1 MTNHPPLTVIVGI
14 QKSGTTLLNRLLQRT
29 DAFLPIGPGEADAFW
44 GNDPPFTPVADPVGR
59 LRLERGE
66 DFGHELD
73 AEQATPEVVRLLRE
87 RLQSVQTTSKTPT
100 VAFLAKSPYHAV
112 RLPWLRVVFPQATI
126 VATMRRPQANIFSL
140 VKKHVPHRGRGL
152 PPDESGW
159 WGVKPA
165 GWRSLLDH
173 DPIRRCTSQ
182 WVATNER
189 LLGTLREGDLVV
201 DYATLCRR
209 PEEVLRAVIRRS
221 GGEPGEVG
229 VIVEELSSRDDEYRT
244 GSTLRSKNRMFR
256 ETGDF
261 RLPADEPIELPPF
274 DQPSLEVIEQ
284 ATGSLWTRMRR
295 RCDDM
300 TGCEVKP

>member
-1 MTNHPPLTVIVGI
+1 MTGLPPLTVIVGI
-14 QKSGTTLLNRLLQRT
+14 QKSGTTLLNRLLHRT
-29 DAFLPIGPGEADAFW
+29 DAFMPVGPGEADAFW
-44 GNDPPFTPVADPVGR
+44 GNDPPFAPVEDPVGR

-66 DFGHELD
+66 DFGHELET
-73 AEQATPEVVRLLRE
+73 EQAGPEVVRLLHE
-87 RLQSVQTTSKTPT
+87 RLQSVQETSGTPT

-112 RLPWLRVVFPQATI
+112 RLPWLRAIFPHATI
-126 VATMRRPQANIFSL
+126 VATMRRPEANIFSL

-165 GWRSLLDH
+165 GWRSLLDP

-189 LLGTLREGDLVV
+189 LLDTLRDGDLVV

-221 GGEPGEVG
+221 GGEPDEVG
-229 VIVEELSSRDDEYRT
+229 VIAEELSSRDDEYRT

-274 DQPSLEVIEQ
+274 DAANLEAIQ
-284 ATGSLWTRMRR
+284 LATGSLWARMKQRF
-295 RCDDM
+295 DDM
-300 TGCEVKP
+300 ATCGVRP